1 MSKDAPK
8 AGKYYMKSME
18 KRDPRGMY
26 LYAKSL
32 EKGLLKD
39 GEPEKEDL
47 DRAFK
52 LLIQAAEANVL
63 LF

>member
-1 MSKDAPK
+1 
-8 AGKYYMKSME
+8 MKSME